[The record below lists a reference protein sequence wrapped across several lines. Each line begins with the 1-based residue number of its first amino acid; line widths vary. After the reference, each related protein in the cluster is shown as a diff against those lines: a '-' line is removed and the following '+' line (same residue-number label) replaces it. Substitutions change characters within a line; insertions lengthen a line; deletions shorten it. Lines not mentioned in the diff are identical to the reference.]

1 MCLQNHPSLLLP
13 APPGVSSL
21 PAPVSLS
28 APRLLPS
35 QRLMLRCSRRWTNA
49 ANKLFKLLQ
58 PYKNKRI
65 LKAKHFNFSQMLGGK
80 PLSRESGG
88 TRWPVQVILC
98 LSNGRCCYFD
108 YDFNGE
114 EESSK
119 LLQSSYSLGG
129 GTHYHITS
137 TSYRCHHAGQTLI
150 FASNDI
156 YGI

>member
-1 MCLQNHPSLLLP
+1 
-13 APPGVSSL
+13 
-21 PAPVSLS
+21 
-28 APRLLPS
+28 
-35 QRLMLRCSRRWTNA
+35 
-49 ANKLFKLLQ
+49 
-58 PYKNKRI
+58 
-65 LKAKHFNFSQMLGGK
+65 MLGGK

-98 LSNGRCCYFD
+98 LSNGRCCDDDRDCDFD
-108 YDFNGE
+108 GDFDGE

>member
-1 MCLQNHPSLLLP
+1 MTMTVVDDND
-13 APPGVSSL
+13 
-21 PAPVSLS
+21 
-28 APRLLPS
+28 
-35 QRLMLRCSRRWTNA
+35 ND
-49 ANKLFKLLQ
+49 ND
-58 PYKNKRI
+58 
-65 LKAKHFNFSQMLGGK
+65 
-80 PLSRESGG
+80 SGG
-88 TRWPVQVILC
+88 GGRRC
-98 LSNGRCCYFD
+98 LSNGRCCDDDRDCDFD
-108 YDFNGE
+108 GDFDGE